1 MIPRALGVAT
11 FATLLIAA
19 TAAAAPAKMNLPPT
33 VDIAKVTCSDLTD
46 ANELDRAATVM
57 FYWGY
62 EAAKANVTT
71 FKTEQ
76 VRTETGKLITYC
88 KSNPS
93 KTIFGAM
100 KTLNLKAF

>member
-1 MIPRALGVAT
+1 
-11 FATLLIAA
+11 
-19 TAAAAPAKMNLPPT
+19 
-33 VDIAKVTCSDLTD
+33 
-46 ANELDRAATVM
+46 M